1 MFKFIFQS
9 YIFDIML
16 INQLSKETGIT
27 AHTIRYYEKY
37 GLIQGK
43 RDATKKSNNYYQ
55 YDNETVYKLELI
67 RDAKAAGFTLNE
79 IKQLID
85 AWYDNAFSVE
95 KKLAI
100 LDEKLLSI
108 DEKIEQLLEVKK
120 VIAAFKEDV
129 IRDNC

>member
-1 MFKFIFQS
+1 
-9 YIFDIML
+9 ML

-37 GLIQGK
+37 GLIRGK
-43 RDATKKSNNYYQ
+43 RDDAKKSNNYYH
-55 YDNETVYKLELI
+55 YDDETVYKLELI

-85 AWYDNAFSVE
+85 AWYDKAFSVE

-129 IRDNC
+129 IKNDC